1 MKIPELKVPEY
12 QGESFTITKHHGMA
26 TLDFGDGKIIENVD
40 YYGPIILGDCEC
52 MTADLYEGLN
62 TDSILIAGLG
72 LGLTAKHAKTIYN
85 HVDVIENNIELIDYI
100 TTKDILPSGVNVLIS
115 DVYNYTPTRNY
126 DVILFDL
133 WWHPDDITEEQ
144 KETLRNIYTDH
155 LNEGGKMI
163 TPVAFSY
170 L

>member
-72 LGLTAKHAKTIYN
+72 LGLAAKHAKTIYN

-100 TTKDILPSGVNVLIS
+100 TTKDILPNSEYVFYVEDEELYRMYTNNITIK
-115 DVYNYTPTRNY
+115 YNHGY
-126 DVILFDL
+126 
-133 WWHPDDITEEQ
+133 EE
-144 KETLRNIYTDH
+144 N
-155 LNEGGKMI
+155 
-163 TPVAFSY
+163 
-170 L
+170 

>member
-1 MKIPELKVPEY
+1 MKIPELNVPEY
-12 QGESFTITKHHGMA
+12 QGESFTITKHHGMS

-144 KETLRNIYTDH
+144 KETLRDIYTDH